1 MRVMCGAVLGFETV
15 ILLLTIPVLIAVADV
30 DATWAFVGGLGLAG
44 LAVVAV
50 ASLRYAFGYWLGHA
64 VQVGA
69 VGLGFWVPVMF
80 FLGTVF
86 AALWV
91 LALVLGRR
99 VDEAKAARAE

>member
-1 MRVMCGAVLGFETV
+1 MRAMCGAVLGLESV
-15 ILLLTIPVLIAVADV
+15 ILLLTVPVLIAVADV
-30 DATWAFVGGLGLAG
+30 DVAWALAAGIGLAV

-50 ASLRYAFGYWLGHA
+50 ASLRHPYGYWLGHV

-69 VGLGFWVPVMF
+69 VGLGFVLPVMF
-80 FLGTVF
+80 FLGAIF

-99 VDEAKAARAE
+99 VAEST